1 MAAPRIPRPLPPEGF
16 SVLVDKIDSSYRV
29 LGFLPGYSRNS
40 LSPKLILHTTYLEV
54 KIMQT
59 SYHEYTSLREVGY
72 EPEGFFSGPKL
83 VFRFADDTEYT
94 VTPASVAILHD
105 LLAFC
110 QEGGFPLSEA
120 AQQAA
125 TVARKP

>member
-1 MAAPRIPRPLPPEGF
+1 
-16 SVLVDKIDSSYRV
+16 
-29 LGFLPGYSRNS
+29 
-40 LSPKLILHTTYLEV
+40 
-54 KIMQT
+54 MQT

-83 VFRFADDTEYT
+83 LFSFTDDTEYS
-94 VTPASVAILHD
+94 VTPASTAILRD

-110 QEGGFPLSEA
+110 KEGGFPLSEA

-125 TVARKP
+125 TIPRKP